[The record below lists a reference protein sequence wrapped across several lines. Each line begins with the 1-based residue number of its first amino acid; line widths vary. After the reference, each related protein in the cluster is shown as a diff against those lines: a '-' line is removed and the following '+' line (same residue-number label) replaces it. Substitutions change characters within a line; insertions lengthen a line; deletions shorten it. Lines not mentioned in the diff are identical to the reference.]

1 MNSVQRFDVRLP
13 AEMAEELEQ
22 KVRLGEYGSVQDA
35 LIEGAR
41 ALLQHDADEPR
52 VRLGPL
58 PGAAQLPAVDDVAV
72 EDQLRAARVAEE
84 VVHLLDLA
92 VRRAEVDVGDDDGAD
107 VEDLLIHGG

>member
-41 ALLQHDADEPR
+41 ALLQHDADIDRWLREDVVAGHMEYLSDPATAIPAEA
-52 VRLGPL
+52 VLGRIK
-58 PGAAQLPAVDDVAV
+58 ARRQA
-72 EDQLRAARVAEE
+72 RATR
-84 VVHLLDLA
+84 
-92 VRRAEVDVGDDDGAD
+92 
-107 VEDLLIHGG
+107 